1 MKVCILGDGLTS
13 LTLAKGLVNQ
23 GIYVD
28 IFSNKKKKNQNKT
41 QTLGITKTNIE
52 FFKKKIL
59 NIDKLIWNINK
70 IEIFSENLK
79 NQKILNFQN
88 KDQQLF
94 STLKNYKL
102 NNYLISDLKKNKFL
116 KFKKNNGETNLVKK
130 NYKLIFNCDF
140 NNLITKKFFYKK
152 ISKNYNSYAHTTII
166 KHKKLLDNKIAIQ
179 TFTKKGPI
187 AFLPISETET
197 SVVYSAKEEKIL
209 DIKNIIK
216 KFNNKYKILK
226 IDKTLSFELKSIN
239 LRTYYYKNILAFGD
253 LLHKLHPL
261 AGQGFNMSIRDV
273 QVILELIESKKKCG
287 LELDNSI
294 FLDFEKKTKHKNYLF
309 SNGIDFVY
317 EFFNLENKVNNNV
330 LSKTVQ
336 ILGKNKLVN
345 NFFKNF
351 ADSGIVI

>member
-102 NNYLISDLKKNKFL
+102 NKYLISDLKKNKFL

-209 DIKNIIK
+209 DIKSIIE

>member
-102 NNYLISDLKKNKFL
+102 NKYLISDLKKNKFL

-209 DIKNIIK
+209 DIKSIIN

-309 SNGIDFVY
+309 SSGIDFVY

>member
-1 MKVCILGDGLTS
+1 M
-13 LTLAKGLVNQ
+13 
-23 GIYVD
+23 
-28 IFSNKKKKNQNKT
+28 NK
-41 QTLGITKTNIE
+41 
-52 FFKKKIL
+52 
-59 NIDKLIWNINK
+59 
-70 IEIFSENLK
+70 
-79 NQKILNFQN
+79 
-88 KDQQLF
+88 
-94 STLKNYKL
+94 
-102 NNYLISDLKKNKFL
+102 YLISDLKKNKFL

-209 DIKNIIK
+209 DIKSIIK